1 MLLNKIEKAYY
12 MNISAMDWLGLTTLI
27 LVTVTIFAAMDLA
40 FNWIFY
46 LTVLGQV
53 SLVVTVY
60 KVLRDDY
67 TTEKTFKDFYEDQPM
82 PGNWGWNFKIAF
94 NQSVYKKPQLFTV
107 GFVCGGRWITFGFP
121 YNHILQMQLWIP
133 LEFTS

>member
-1 MLLNKIEKAYY
+1 MK
-12 MNISAMDWLGLTTLI
+12 ISAMDWLGLTTLI

-67 TTEKTFKDFYEDQPM
+67 TTEKTFKDFYEDKPM
-82 PGNWGWNFKIAF
+82 PGN
-94 NQSVYKKPQLFTV
+94 
-107 GFVCGGRWITFGFP
+107 
-121 YNHILQMQLWIP
+121 
-133 LEFTS
+133 

>member
-12 MNISAMDWLGLTTLI
+12 MKISAMDWLGLTTLI

-82 PGNWGWNFKIAF
+82 PGN
-94 NQSVYKKPQLFTV
+94 
-107 GFVCGGRWITFGFP
+107 
-121 YNHILQMQLWIP
+121 
-133 LEFTS
+133 

>member
-67 TTEKTFKDFYEDQPM
+67 TTEKTFKDFYEDKPM
-82 PGNWGWNFKIAF
+82 PGN
-94 NQSVYKKPQLFTV
+94 
-107 GFVCGGRWITFGFP
+107 
-121 YNHILQMQLWIP
+121 
-133 LEFTS
+133 

>member
-1 MLLNKIEKAYY
+1 
-12 MNISAMDWLGLTTLI
+12 MDWLGLTTLI

-82 PGNWGWNFKIAF
+82 PGN
-94 NQSVYKKPQLFTV
+94 
-107 GFVCGGRWITFGFP
+107 
-121 YNHILQMQLWIP
+121 
-133 LEFTS
+133 